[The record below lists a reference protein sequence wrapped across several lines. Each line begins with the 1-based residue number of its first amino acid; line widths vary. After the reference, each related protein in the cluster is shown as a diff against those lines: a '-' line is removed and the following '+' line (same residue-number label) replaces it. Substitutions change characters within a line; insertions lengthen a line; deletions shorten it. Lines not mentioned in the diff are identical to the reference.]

1 MIKEKV
7 KTCGA
12 VLLIPVEDILPP
24 EIPNRKII
32 LSDELEGLAQSIR
45 QSGIITPLTVSF
57 ADNGCYRIIA
67 GERRR
72 QAAIMCGIKYL
83 PCIVINA
90 DNINSLVLSL
100 VADIHIQE
108 LHFLE
113 LASAIEK
120 LRDFMSVEDISDIL
134 SIPQGM
140 VLSRIRLLNLPENI
154 KWKIISGNIDEKTA
168 NAISRVDEPKR
179 QNEITELI
187 INNGLSFKEAY
198 EYTDV
203 HNKKT
208 VFMGHFKDYK
218 IFENTIEHAVETM
231 TASGISAKIRK
242 LSDDNSIEYVIS
254 INKLI

>member
-24 EIPNRKII
+24 EIPNRRII
-32 LSDELEGLAQSIR
+32 TSEELEGLAQSIR
-45 QSGIITPLTVSF
+45 QSGIINPLTVCFEQSG
-57 ADNGCYRIIA
+57 NYRVIS

-72 QAAIMCGIKYL
+72 QAAVLCGIRNL
-83 PCIVINA
+83 PCIVIST
-90 DNINSLVLSL
+90 DNLSSLIMSLVS
-100 VADIHIQE
+100 DIHIKE
-108 LHFLE
+108 LHYLE
-113 LASAIEK
+113 AALAIEK
-120 LRDFMSVEDISDIL
+120 LRDIMSVNEISEVL
-134 SIPQGM
+134 SVPEGM

-168 NAISRVDEPKR
+168 NEICRIKDIR
-179 QNEITELI
+179 LQNEITDLI
-187 INNGLSFKEAY
+187 INNGMSFREALDF
-198 EYTDV
+198 TDL

-231 TASGISAKIRK
+231 TASGISAKVRK
-242 LSDDNSIEYVIS
+242 LSDDRMIEYVIS
-254 INKLI
+254 INKMV

>member
-1 MIKEKV
+1 M

-12 VLLIPVEDILPP
+12 VLLIPTDDILPP

-32 LSDELEGLAQSIR
+32 LSEELEVLARSIR
-45 QSGIITPLTVSF
+45 QSGIISPLTVAF
-57 ADNGCYRIIA
+57 MQDGCYRIIA

-72 QAAIMCGIKYL
+72 QAAIMCGIKQL
-83 PCIVINA
+83 PCIVINS
-90 DNINSLVLSL
+90 DSLNSLVLSL
-100 VADIHIQE
+100 VADIHKKE

-113 LASAIEK
+113 IAASIDK
-120 LRDFMSVEDISDIL
+120 LRDIMSVDEISDML
-134 SIPQGM
+134 SISQGM
-140 VLSRIRLLNLPENI
+140 VLSRMRLLTLPDNI

-168 NAISRVDEPKR
+168 NAISRVEDSKR

-187 INNGLSFKEAY
+187 VNNGLSFKEAY
-198 EYTDV
+198 DYTDV

-208 VFMGHFKDYK
+208 VFMGHFKDFR

-231 TASGISAKIRK
+231 TASGICAKIRK
-242 LSDDNSIEYVIS
+242 LTDDNTIEYVIT